1 MIASMKSDSETES
14 QIEAQAKML
23 KKIVRELAV
32 KVPENVRLESISEE
46 IESKYSPSDAS
57 YVSSQADDSKST
69 HREAS
74 FHSGR
79 KS

>member
-1 MIASMKSDSETES
+1 MKSGSETES
-14 QIEAQAKML
+14 QNEAETKVL
-23 KKIVRELAV
+23 KKLVRELAV

-46 IESKYSPSDAS
+46 KESKFSPNDAS

-69 HREAS
+69 HRDA
-74 FHSGR
+74 HTGR